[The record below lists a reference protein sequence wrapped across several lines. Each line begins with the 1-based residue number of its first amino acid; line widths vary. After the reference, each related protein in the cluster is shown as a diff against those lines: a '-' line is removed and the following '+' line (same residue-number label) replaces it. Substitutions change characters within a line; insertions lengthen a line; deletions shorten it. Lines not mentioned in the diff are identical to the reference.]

1 MAVVTASSLPPQRR
15 GQAAACHR
23 HAPRRAA
30 IAPPRAAVT
39 PLRATYWNFDA
50 QVTAL
55 TEELQREPAE
65 ALVLTGPV
73 SCGKSVLLKQVV
85 ERLRAAP
92 CPPLVVSID
101 CRAGS
106 YTTPEAFARAL
117 QLKAVEA
124 TWGARLPGTLQ
135 SFVPFVVNLLA
146 ALDVKANAA
155 GVGGINFSFALQRL
169 AQRLLPMEDVLDIYQ
184 KALSDSPARVPA
196 VFIVVR
202 RRRVPRA
209 MLMMTDALAVAA
221 FVVTQ
226 DEANRLRNWTGA
238 PEQLANLLA
247 FFARVSKQERR
258 AHVVLA
264 TSDGAFTAW
273 LGAQPGACAC
283 AAPLLLGAV

>member
-1 MAVVTASSLPPQRR
+1 MAVGTATSLPPLWR
-15 GQAAACHR
+15 GQAAARHS
-23 HAPRRAA
+23 HAPRLAA
-30 IAPPRAAVT
+30 VAPLRAAVA
-39 PLRATYWNFDA
+39 PLRATYWNFEV

-65 ALVLTGPV
+65 VLVLTGPA
-73 SCGKSVLLKQVV
+73 SCGISALLKQVV
-85 ERLRAAP
+85 KRLRAAP

-124 TWGARLPGTLQ
+124 TWGARLPGALQ

-155 GVGGINFSFALQRL
+155 GAGGINFSFALPRL
-169 AQRLLPMEDVLDIYQ
+169 VQRLLPIEDVLDIWQ
-184 KALSDSPARVPA
+184 RALSDSPARVPA

-209 MLMMTDALAVAA
+209 MRIMTDAQAVAA
-221 FVVTQ
+221 FVVC
-226 DEANRLRNWTGA
+226 TGRGKPSA
-238 PEQLANLLA
+238 QLDW
-247 FFARVSKQERR
+247 R
-258 AHVVLA
+258 
-264 TSDGAFTAW
+264 
-273 LGAQPGACAC
+273 P
-283 AAPLLLGAV
+283 